1 MNKSFDFADLLWLL
15 MIVVSVVSC
24 VSIFY
29 SMLDE
34 SDEKYAKYQVAE
46 QRDSRVKDDEY
57 IKSHIHY
64 GKDEFGNC
72 WAWGSHTGLVLME
85 CSKIGR

>member
-1 MNKSFDFADLLWLL
+1 MRKVTKLTENDLNR
-15 MIVVSVVSC
+15 IVKRIISETE
-24 VSIFY
+24 
-29 SMLDE
+29 SM
-34 SDEKYAKYQVAE
+34 DEKYAKYQVAE
-46 QRDSRVKDDEY
+46 QRDYRVKDDEY